1 MFVTRFALASL
12 ILAFSCPGLRA
23 DPLDDLPEDVAAQYE
38 QVRLCT
44 NNAADANQTEGLNW
58 WNRRTPEQQ
67 RYMLELPCEEKY
79 IVTIC
84 VFLYDPDLKGCT
96 NKGVARYRADRHCAA
111 QGHEI
116 LSPEKAACE
125 ATYVANFAP
134 VF

>member
-1 MFVTRFALASL
+1 MSGFRSILFGVMFLFSTVSVQAEPVANLPADAS
-12 ILAFSCPGLRA
+12 
-23 DPLDDLPEDVAAQYE
+23 AQYE
-38 QVRLCT
+38 QVRVCT
-44 NNAADANQTEGLNW
+44 NNAKDANQTEGLNW
-58 WNRRTPEQQ
+58 WNRRTPQQQ

-111 QGHEI
+111 QGFEI
-116 LSPEKAACE
+116 LSEEKAACE
-125 ATYVANFAP
+125 KEYVANFKP